1 MKKRYVIVKYI
12 SEYNEANIKSVYI
25 SRAAH
30 PYTPTA
36 YEVGIPEKYFTDIE
50 KAKKAL
56 DKMKKLNPTV
66 DYGII
71 EVKSWWESFI
81 NSLKNILR
89 GNLN

>member
-1 MKKRYVIVKYI
+1 MKKRYLIVKYV
-12 SEYNEANIKSVYI
+12 SEYNEIDNKWVYI
-25 SRAAH
+25 FRTTH
-30 PYTPTA
+30 LYTPTA
-36 YEVGIPEKYFTDIE
+36 YKAGIPENYFTDVE

>member
-12 SEYNEANIKSVYI
+12 SEYNEANIRSVYI

-36 YEVGIPEKYFTDIE
+36 YKAGIPEKYFTDIE

-56 DKMKKLNPTV
+56 DKMKKLNPSV

-81 NSLKNILR
+81 NGLKNILR